1 MPVTKTCRYK
11 VGDLLFIER
20 KRKNPFHSE
29 LWIVIG
35 MLSCTI
41 RVKNIASGKECCM
54 PPRWF
59 TKL

>member
-1 MPVTKTCRYK
+1 MKICNYQ
-11 VGDLLFIER
+11 VGDLLLLER
-20 KRKNPFHSE
+20 RGNNE

-35 MLSCTI
+35 ELSCTI
-41 RVKNIASGKECCM
+41 RVKNIVSGRIHCM

>member
-1 MPVTKTCRYK
+1 MITYNYQ
-11 VGDLLFIER
+11 VGDLLLLER
-20 KRKNPFHSE
+20 KKSNSTE

-35 MLSCTI
+35 KLSCTI
-41 RVKNIASGKECCM
+41 RVKNITSGKECCM